1 MHAPELTGYNVHP
14 PSDRTAMLG
23 KIGVDTIEDLWTAIP
38 STVRLRRSLNL
49 PAPRTEWNLRSH
61 LESLARLNQHSG
73 TMQSYLGGGAYEHSI
88 PETVRSLAARG
99 EFLTAYTPYQ
109 PEMSQGVLRVLHDF
123 QRLMAQL
130 LGQTS
135 VNCSVYDGATAL
147 AEATWM
153 ACRATDRK
161 RLIVSAALWPEYRAV
176 LDTYCRGRG
185 VEIVTLPSA
194 PDSGQIDIQA
204 VEPLLQQAPAAAVV
218 LQTPNRYGVIEGI
231 QSIAKLT
238 AGTDALTIVSCY
250 PVSLGCLRSPGEA
263 GADIVACEAQS
274 LGLELNAGGPYLGVI
289 ATRPELEE
297 HLPGRLVG
305 VCNDLKGEPA
315 LALVKEE
322 REQHVAR
329 HQATSHICSNQ
340 AHLALRA
347 TIHLATL
354 GEQGFRAVAQLCA
367 AKAHYL
373 CDKLQ
378 QIEGVQTAKSG
389 PFFNEFLIEL
399 PQPPTVVLPR
409 LRDRGVFGG
418 IDVST
423 WEPDLNRHLLIAVTE
438 VKSKAELDFFAQEL
452 AATLSASTH

>member
-1 MHAPELTGYNVHP
+1 
-14 PSDRTAMLG
+14 MLS

-38 STVRLRRSLNL
+38 NPVRLQRPLNL
-49 PAPRTEWNLRSH
+49 PAPLTEWNLRSH
-61 LESLARLNQHSG
+61 LETLAQRNQHSG
-73 TMQSYLGGGAYEHSI
+73 TKQSYLGGGAYDHFI
-88 PETVRSLAARG
+88 PETVRCLAARG

-130 LGQTS
+130 LGQPS

-176 LDTYCRGRG
+176 LDTYGRGRG
-185 VEIVTLPSA
+185 VEIVTLPTE
-194 PDSGQIDIQA
+194 PDSGQIDIEA
-204 VEPLLQQAPAAAVV
+204 IKPLLEQVPAAAVV
-218 LQTPNRYGVIEGI
+218 LHTPNRYGVIERV
-231 QSIAKLT
+231 QPIAELAT
-238 AGTDALTIVSCY
+238 QHGALTIVGCY
-250 PVSLGCLRSPGEA
+250 PVSLGCLRSPGES
-263 GADIVACEAQS
+263 GADIVTCEAQS

-347 TIHLATL
+347 TVHLATL
-354 GEQGFRAVAQLCA
+354 GERGFQSVAHLCA

-373 CDKLQ
+373 HDKLLE
-378 QIEGVQTAKSG
+378 IEGVKPAKSG
-389 PFFNEFLIEL
+389 PFFNEFLLEL
-399 PQPPTVVLPR
+399 PQSPAPVLAK
-409 LRDRGVFGG
+409 LQKCGYFGG
-418 IDVST
+418 IDVSG
-423 WEPDLNRHLLIAVTE
+423 WETHLNRHLLIAVTE
-438 VKSKAELDFFAQEL
+438 VKSKAELDLFAQDL
-452 AATLSASTH
+452 ASVLSATTH